1 MFLIFC
7 MKLWNCKG
15 RKATEPGFSK
25 KFLVWRYS
33 RKLLQISIGWLVGSL
48 GLVGNAVFSET
59 ALRFFLIFCVKLWD
73 CKGRKATEPGFSK
86 KFLVWRY
93 SRKLLQISIGWLVGS
108 LVGWL
113 VTQFFQKRLKWFFGF
128 FAWSYEILKVEKS
141 QSRIFEKNS
150 WFGDFRKKVSKLA
163 QNQTLWYFSQK
174 RL

>member
-1 MFLIFC
+1 MFLVFQI
-7 MKLWNCKG
+7 MLNLHLLLDRRQRG
-15 RKATEPGFSK
+15 PI
-25 KFLVWRYS
+25 RY
-33 RKLLQISIGWLVGSL
+33 KIVVVGNW
-48 GLVGNAVFSET
+48 LVGNAVFSET
-59 ALRFFLIFCVKLWD
+59 ALRMFLIFCMKLWN

-163 QNQTLWYFSQK
+163 QNHTLWYFSQK